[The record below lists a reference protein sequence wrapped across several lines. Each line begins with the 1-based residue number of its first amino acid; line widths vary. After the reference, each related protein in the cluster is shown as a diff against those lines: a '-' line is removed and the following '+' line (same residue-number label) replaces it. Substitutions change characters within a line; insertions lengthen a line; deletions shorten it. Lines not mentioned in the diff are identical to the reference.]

1 MRPFIPRR
9 YLRSDVYFKAVGFGR
24 RSGLDRRLTALR
36 GQPAREYVIQD
47 IEVPVAALADF
58 LRFFHETVGILPVW
72 LCPLRQR
79 NSTRTWDLY
88 ALSPEETYVNVGFWS
103 SVPMKPGAGLSD
115 VNRAIEQ
122 EVERL
127 GGRKSLYSSSFY
139 PEDEFWRIYNGST
152 YEHLKTKY
160 DPGSRFLDLF
170 AKCVG
175 GR

>member
-1 MRPFIPRR
+1 
-9 YLRSDVYFKAVGFGR
+9 
-24 RSGLDRRLTALR
+24 LR

-103 SVPMKPGAGLSD
+103 SVPMKPGAGLS

-127 GGRKSLYSSSFY
+127 GGRKSCTLRRSTPRMSSG
-139 PEDEFWRIYNGST
+139 GST
-152 YEHLKTKY
+152 TDHL
-160 DPGSRFLDLF
+160 
-170 AKCVG
+170 
-175 GR
+175 

>member
-1 MRPFIPRR
+1 
-9 YLRSDVYFKAVGFGR
+9 
-24 RSGLDRRLTALR
+24 
-36 GQPAREYVIQD
+36 
-47 IEVPVAALADF
+47 
-58 LRFFHETVGILPVW
+58 
-72 LCPLRQR
+72 
-79 NSTRTWDLY
+79 
-88 ALSPEETYVNVGFWS
+88 
-103 SVPMKPGAGLSD
+103 MKPGAGLSD